1 MPPFVITGASG
12 GGKSTLIAA
21 LAAKGCATQ
30 REIGREIVR
39 AQIAAGGG
47 ALPWADRHA
56 FCDLLLHRSLAAYDS
71 WADHP
76 GPVFFDRSFADALGY
91 GALIGRPPTAAIW
104 AAARSRPLAQP
115 VFVCPLWPEIYAA
128 DAERRHDL
136 AFAQADLA
144 ATLDAYRALGCRL
157 LETPRAPVEERVA
170 FVLGVVSTAA
180 TE

>member
-21 LAAKGCATQ
+21 LAARGLATQ
-30 REIGREIVR
+30 PEIGREIVR
-39 AQIAAGGG
+39 EQLACGGT

-56 FCDLLLHRSLAAYDS
+56 FCDLLFQRSLTAYDA
-71 WADHP
+71 WAGHP
-76 GPVFFDRSFADALGY
+76 GPVFFDRSFAEALGY
-91 GALIGRPPTAAIW
+91 GALIGQPPTAAVW
-104 AAARSRPLAQP
+104 AAARARPFAQP
-115 VFVCPLWPEIYAA
+115 VFVCPLWPEIFAP

-157 LETPRAPVEERVA
+157 VEVPRAPVEDRVA
-170 FVLGVVSTAA
+170 FVLGVASGTK